1 MNKETKKLMNKLT
14 IQDLI
19 KNKEKNK
26 AKKNGDTTIKIER
39 LDATVTIENPDRALC
54 LDAIEM
60 ARNPETADQAD
71 KFLVY
76 SVMKEPNLKDPELQK
91 AYDCVEPTDIIDE
104 IFEIGEISEIAM
116 LALEKGGVKRGTISV
131 VEDLKN

>member
-1 MNKETKKLMNKLT
+1 MTKTAIKKLT

-19 KNKEKNK
+19 RNKDKNK
-26 AKKNGDTTIKIER
+26 AKKAGETTIKIER
-39 LDATVTIENPDRALC
+39 LGATVTFENPDRMLC

-60 ARNPETADQAD
+60 ARNPETADNAD

-91 AYDCVEPTDIIDE
+91 AYECVEPIDIVDE
-104 IFEIGEISEIAM
+104 IFEIGEITEIAV

>member
-1 MNKETKKLMNKLT
+1 MTKAIVKQLT

-19 KNKEKNK
+19 RDKDKNK
-26 AKKNGDTTIKIER
+26 AKNAGETTVKIER
-39 LDATVTIENPDRALC
+39 LGAAVTFENPDRMLCMDAL
-54 LDAIEM
+54 EM
-60 ARNPETADQAD
+60 ARNPETTDQAD

-76 SVMKEPNLKDPELQK
+76 SVMKNPNLKDPELQK
-91 AYDCVEPTDIIDE
+91 AYECVEPTDIVQE
-104 IFEIGEISEIAM
+104 IFELGEISEIAM

>member
-1 MNKETKKLMNKLT
+1 MTKKRLT

-19 KNKEKNK
+19 KDKDKNK
-26 AKKNGDTTIKIER
+26 AKKAGETVVLVER
-39 LDATVTIENPDRALC
+39 LGAEIVFENPDRMLC

-60 ARNPETADQAD
+60 ARNPETADNAD

-76 SVMKEPNLKDPELQK
+76 SVMKEPNLKDQELQK
-91 AYDCVEPTDIIDE
+91 AYGCVEPTDIVEE
-104 IFEIGEISEIAM
+104 IFEIGEITEIAM

>member
-1 MNKETKKLMNKLT
+1 MKKLT
-14 IQDLI
+14 IQDLL

-26 AKKNGDTTIKIER
+26 AKKAGETTVKIER
-39 LDATVTIENPDRALC
+39 LDATVTFENPDRALC
-54 LDAIEM
+54 LDALEM
-60 ARNPETADQAD
+60 ARNPETTDQAD

-76 SVMKEPNLKDPELQK
+76 TIMKEPNLKDAELQK
-91 AYDCVEPTDIIDE
+91 AYECVEPMDIVDE

-116 LALEKGGVKRGTISV
+116 IALEKAGVKRGTVSV

>member
-1 MNKETKKLMNKLT
+1 MNKLT

-19 KNKEKNK
+19 KNKDKNK
-26 AKKNGDTTIKIER
+26 AKNSGETTVKIER
-39 LDATVTIENPDRALC
+39 LGATVTFENPDKSLC
-54 LDAIEM
+54 LDVLEM
-60 ARNPETADQAD
+60 ARNQETTDKADQ
-71 KFLVY
+71 FLIY

-91 AYDCVEPTDIIDE
+91 AYECVEPTDIVDE

-116 LALEKGGVKRGTISV
+116 LALEKGGVKRGTITV